1 MRTVKSIMTR
11 KLFWENPYLA
21 HHETVVTAVSDE
33 GITLEATIFY
43 AFSGGQES
51 DSGSIGGFSVNDA
64 HKSGK
69 KIFYSLPENHALS
82 VGDRVAVEIDWDRR
96 YKLMRLHFAAEVIL
110 ELITRNLT
118 GSQKI
123 GAHISAQKAR
133 IDFAWPQSISGKL
146 PEIKNQARRIID
158 ANSKIISEFSDEE
171 AERRYWEIEGFA
183 RVGCGGTHLRRSG
196 EVGEFTLK
204 RKNIGKGKERVEI
217 YLA

>member
-1 MRTVKSIMTR
+1 MTR
-11 KLFWENPYLA
+11 KIFWKDPYQT
-21 HHETVVTAVSDE
+21 HFETEVTSVCDE
-33 GITLEATIFY
+33 IITLKETIFY
-43 AFSGGQES
+43 AFAGGQEG
-51 DSGSIGGFSVNDA
+51 DCGSIGGYPVIEA

-69 KIFYSLPENHALS
+69 EIYYSLSDKHNLA

-110 ELITRNLT
+110 ELITRNLV

-123 GAHISAQKAR
+123 GAHISAEKAR
-133 IDFAWPQSISGKL
+133 IDFKWPESISGIL

-158 ANSKIISEFSDEE
+158 ADLKIVSEFSDEE
-171 AERRYWEIEGFA
+171 AERRYWEIDGFA

-196 EVGEFTLK
+196 EIGEFTLK